1 MNRRPASGFTLI
13 ELVVAITI
21 IGICSATVLGTMSL
35 ISLRSA
41 EALAS
46 QQAASIAQSYMQEIL
61 SKSFAVQAGGGVR
74 ANFDDVMDY
83 NTLPDTVVRDQ
94 LGNAVAGFSAYRV
107 TVAVA
112 SIAFGVIPGAQSR
125 RIVVTVTDPLNQ
137 VISVTA
143 YKTSP

>member
-21 IGICSATVLGTMSL
+21 IGICSATILGAMSL

-46 QQAASIAQSYMQEIL
+46 QQAASVAQAYMQEIL
-61 SKSFAVQAGGGVR
+61 SKSFSVGPGSGTR
-74 ANFDDVMDY
+74 ANFDDVLDY
-83 NTLPDTVVRDQ
+83 NTLPDTVVRNQ
-94 LGNAVAGFSAYRV
+94 LGAAVAGFSAYRV

-112 SIAFGVIPGAQSR
+112 GAQFGVIPNAQSR
-125 RIVVTVTDPLNQ
+125 RVVITVTDPLNQ
-137 VISVTA
+137 AISVTA